1 MKNSSSYSSRADLG
15 VFDFNEEIDSV
26 PTKWTP
32 KCSSGCGKPKFTD
45 SVADKYSFLQHDLG
59 ASELVRVEE
68 LVGVAVVKGDIVWG
82 CFSCFRLETLPVD
95 YIWIPCGVL
104 VAVGAKAGNI
114 DSGFS
119 ASLLL
124 FFDRCSKSMDEKGR
138 VNIIVCRCKE
148 AAVDIDAIDI
158 DNDDCRPDDE
168 DHPEDVGN
176 CPADI
181 VQSSPAAISLE
192 DHAADMIKCSSS
204 GIPMGQSASQS
215 LGELTLLADLGV
227 KVGISAEVSPGN
239 TATGSAVEESPLR
252 NDSDGAASSDVVDN
266 SEESSH
272 STPTSVLMENTV
284 ATDRLSSFHSYHDV
298 EMKDADTTVLLDAD
312 YVSYRNRYC
321 PASSLLFSSSSFK
334 IVVFRMQ
341 EEVENSQ
348 SEWNLDDIV
357 SIWSQWSSKT
367 GTATIGLDISI
378 GEICPVGDAPSVSD
392 TEELEAVIHDP
403 NWLQTQAK
411 IMSLNLK
418 YKDLWITKPNID
430 RRYERETLPMDSVY
444 RGGPY
449 FPDFDEHCQEV
460 IYPEG
465 DADAVSISKRDVD
478 LLLPET
484 FVNDTIID
492 FYIKYLKNKIPAE
505 EIHRFHFFNSF
516 FFRKLADLDKNPSS
530 VFEGKAAFQRVRKW
544 TRKIDLFG
552 KDYIFIPVNYNL
564 HWSLI
569 VICHPGEVVDFE
581 EGEMSKHSR
590 FPCIL
595 HMDSIRGSHTGL
607 RNLIQSYLLGEW
619 NERQKEASEDV
630 EPKFLNLRFLSL
642 ELPQQENC
650 YDCGLFLLHY
660 VELFVAEAP
669 VELNPFKITK
679 FSNFLSSDWFFPSE
693 VSLKRA
699 YIQRL
704 ICDLLQSHAR
714 ADPNTPCGHEHQSS
728 ELPETSKN
736 DTGIDLVSNRKIQRN
751 VSGDSLYDLSR
762 PEIRMDVL
770 TESSLRDCDA
780 TYGGMREVFEAEAYN
795 LGSCSRLANAASHA
809 EEVAEADEVNP
820 FMSMKIPSIPE
831 YINMR
836 PEAASSHF
844 SYQYADLGAGISCYP
859 EISDDESEGAMDVV
873 ETEEAED
880 MEEADDMEDAEGP
893 DDVEEA
899 DEVDNTEEEDVVSP
913 ISDYNSDNTE
923 LRLMEGD
930 VDGLVSFSPD
940 EDGHSSPLR
949 DDVDHVAKTSDP
961 CDSEEEDVLSP
972 VSDYNS
978 EDADEEDVL
987 SPVSDYNSDGPEL
1000 RAMEGA
1006 VEGPVSF
1013 DPDEDGHTSSLRDDV
1028 NHVTEASGPPCEVR
1042 IESSATEPDV
1052 GQVPNVNDE
1061 GYPSHSYERL
1071 QSICEPDVHK
1081 NKRLMGAVEH
1091 LIVDDSSSDS
1101 VMLHVAKRLRLSP
1114 PANEEPVVAG
1124 CEAGGP
1130 LV

>member
-1 MKNSSSYSSRADLG
+1 MKNCSSNSSRADLG
-15 VFDFNEEIDSV
+15 VFDFKEEIDSV

-45 SVADKYSFLQHDLG
+45 SVADKYSFLQHVACGADLKL
-59 ASELVRVEE
+59 ERRV
-68 LVGVAVVKGDIVWG
+68 
-82 CFSCFRLETLPVD
+82 
-95 YIWIPCGVL
+95 
-104 VAVGAKAGNI
+104 
-114 DSGFS
+114 DSQP
-119 ASLLL
+119 
-124 FFDRCSKSMDEKGR
+124 
-138 VNIIVCRCKE
+138 
-148 AAVDIDAIDI
+148 VDIDAIDI
-158 DNDDCRPDDE
+158 DDDDCRPDDE

-181 VQSSPAAISLE
+181 VQPSLVAISLE
-192 DHAADMIKCSSS
+192 DHAADMIKCCSS
-204 GIPMGQSASQS
+204 GIAMGQSASLS
-215 LGELTLLADLGV
+215 LGELSLLADLGV
-227 KVGISAEVSPGN
+227 RVGIAAEVSPGN
-239 TATGSAVEESPLR
+239 AAAGSAVEESPSR
-252 NDSDGAASSDVVDN
+252 NDSNGAASSDVVDN
-266 SEESSH
+266 SEESYH
-272 STPTSVLMENTV
+272 STPTSVLMENNV
-284 ATDRLSSFHSYHDV
+284 ATERLSSFHSYHDV
-298 EMKDADTTVLLDAD
+298 EMEEANTTVLLDAD

-321 PASSLLFSSSSFK
+321 PASSVLFSSSSFK

-367 GTATIGLDISI
+367 GTATIRLDISR
-378 GEICPVGDAPSVSD
+378 GEICGAGDAPSISD

-430 RRYERETLPMDSVY
+430 RRHERESLPMDSVY

-449 FPDFDEHCQEV
+449 FPDFDEHCLEV

-516 FFRKLADLDKNPSS
+516 FFRKLSDLDKNPSS

-569 VICHPGEVVDFE
+569 VICHPGEVADFE
-581 EGEMSKHSR
+581 DGEMSKPSR

-607 RNLIQSYLLGEW
+607 RNLIQSYLLEEW
-619 NERQKEASEDV
+619 KERRKETSEDV
-630 EPKFLNLRFLSL
+630 ESKFLNLRFLSL

-669 VELNPFKITK
+669 IELNPFKITK
-679 FSNFLSSDWFFPSE
+679 FSNFLSCNWFFPSE

-704 ICDLLQSHAR
+704 ICDLLQSHAL
-714 ADPNTPCGHEHQSS
+714 ANANTSCGHEHQSS
-728 ELPETSKN
+728 GLPETSKN
-736 DTGIDLVSNRKIQRN
+736 GTSVDLVSNRKIQKK
-751 VSGDSLYDLSR
+751 VSGDSLYDLPR

-770 TESSLRDCDA
+770 TQSSLRGCDV

-795 LGSCSRLANAASHA
+795 LGSCSRLANATSHA
-809 EEVAEADEVNP
+809 EEVAEANEVNP

-844 SYQYADLGAGISCYP
+844 SYQYADLGAGISCDP

-880 MEEADDMEDAEGP
+880 VEEADDMEDAEGP
-893 DDVEEA
+893 DDLEDVEEA
-899 DEVDNTEEEDVVSP
+899 DEADDTEEEDVLSP
-913 ISDYNSDNTE
+913 TSDYNPDNLE
-923 LRLMEGD
+923 LRLMEGA

-940 EDGHSSPLR
+940 EDGHTFPLR
-949 DDVDHVAKTSDP
+949 DDVDHVAKTSAPP
-961 CDSEEEDVLSP
+961 CDAEEEDVLSP

-978 EDADEEDVL
+978 EGADEEEVL

-1000 RAMEGA
+1000 RPMEGA
-1006 VEGPVSF
+1006 VDGPASF
-1013 DPDEDGHTSSLRDDV
+1013 DPDEDGHMSSLRDDV
-1028 NHVTEASGPPCEVR
+1028 NHVAEASGPPCEAR
-1042 IESSATEPDV
+1042 IESSATKPEV

-1061 GYPSHSYERL
+1061 GYPSHSDEML
-1071 QSICEPDVHK
+1071 QSICEPDVDK

-1091 LIVDDSSSDS
+1091 LVVDDSSSDS
-1101 VMLHVAKRLRLSP
+1101 DMLHVAKRLRLSP

-1124 CEAGGP
+1124 CKAGEP